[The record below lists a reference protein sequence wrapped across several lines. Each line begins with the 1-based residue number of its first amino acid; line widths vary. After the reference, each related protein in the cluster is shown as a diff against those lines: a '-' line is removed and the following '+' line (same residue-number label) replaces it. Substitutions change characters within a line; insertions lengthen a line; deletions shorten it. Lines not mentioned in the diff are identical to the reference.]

1 MSYIHLLPA
10 WRRHLIEGDGLD
22 YENQLLLFDTL
33 VELKNLHKTRLD
45 ELQDLV
51 TRLGLFQV
59 HFNELARQVR
69 VFEMSGLLD
78 PQRVASV
85 VYDIAATFEDYNDGR
100 K

>member
-1 MSYIHLLPA
+1 MSDIHLLPS
-10 WRRHLIEGDGLD
+10 WRRKLHEGDGLD
-22 YENQLLLFDTL
+22 YENQLRLFNTL
-33 VELKNLHKTRLD
+33 IELKDLHKTRLD
-45 ELQDLV
+45 QLQDLD
-51 TRLGLFQV
+51 TRLGLFQL
-59 HFNELARQVR
+59 HFNELARLVR